1 MRVSVIGGAGYVG
14 LVTAVGLAKLG
25 NQVVGVDVNA
35 SVVAQLQSGASPIY
49 EEGLN
54 DALAGCIASGN
65 LRFSQELGE
74 ETSEADVVFVAVG
87 SPMRADGSADLAAVS
102 DVVKSLA
109 AHLNGYTVVAVK
121 STVPV
126 GTIAAM
132 RSEFE
137 TRGDSVIDLVVNP
150 EFLSEGSGMWDFFH
164 PWRIIVG
171 TESGRARVV
180 MRDLYAP
187 FLAGGEGISTDLDVA
202 RNVPLLETSVQ
213 DAQIIKY
220 ASNAYLATRISFINE
235 VAAICDHLDGDISR
249 VVEGIGYDP
258 RIGHRYLQAGIGFGG
273 PCLEKDLQALI
284 YFAAEHGYKANFLE
298 SALARNEEQLNVI
311 VQRARELVGGE
322 LRGKK
327 IAVLGLAFKG
337 GTNDVR
343 TSLSLRIIHLL
354 MNFGA
359 VVSAHDP
366 VAMEE
371 ARRLAPEIEYA
382 DDPYSS
388 AEGADLVLVLTDW
401 PEYGELDWPRLAK
414 ASRGKSVFDG
424 RNVVDRSACEAAG
437 MAYVAIGR

>member
-1 MRVSVIGGAGYVG
+1 MRISVIGGAGYVG

-35 SVVAQLQSGASPIY
+35 SVIAQLQSGVSPIY
-49 EEGLN
+49 EEGLD
-54 DALAGCIASGN
+54 DALAACIESGK
-65 LRFSQELGE
+65 LRFTHELGD

-102 DVVKSLA
+102 DVVKSLST
-109 AHLNGYTVVAVK
+109 LLRGYTVVAVK

-137 TRGDSVIDLVVNP
+137 TGDSVIDLVVNP
-150 EFLSEGSGMWDFFH
+150 EFLSEGSGMRDFFH
-164 PWRIIVG
+164 PSRIIVG
-171 TESGRARVV
+171 TDSVRAREV

-187 FLAGGEGISTDLDVA
+187 FLAGGESISTDLDMA
-202 RNVPLLETSVQ
+202 RDVPLLETTVQ

-220 ASNAYLATRISFINE
+220 ASNAFLATRISFINE
-235 VAAICDHLDGDISR
+235 VAAVCDHLGGDISR

-284 YFAAEHGYKANFLE
+284 YFAAEHGYKASFLE

-366 VAMEE
+366 VAMDE
-371 ARRLAPEIEYA
+371 ARKLAPDIEYA
-382 DDPYSS
+382 DDLYAS

-424 RNVVDRSACEAAG
+424 RNVVDQSACEAAG
-437 MAYVAIGR
+437 MTYVAIGR